1 MSLLNLA
8 VADSAAAEADPLM
21 HYGAGL
27 LGFRHVTL
35 MMVLVFFL
43 LSVLSV
49 PLTFIYSNGG
59 HVVDQSIAN
68 SLFGIYTLGN
78 MG

>member
-8 VADSAAAEADPLM
+8 VADAAAAEADPLM

-27 LGFRHVTL
+27 MGFRHVTL
-35 MMVLVFFL
+35 MMVLVFFIL
-43 LSVLSV
+43 TALSI
-49 PLTFIYSNGG
+49 PLTLIYSNGG
-59 HVVDQSIAN
+59 QVVDQSIAN